1 LNLGYP
7 PLFIN
12 VPDLMDHL
20 RATFHPESRETYD
33 QRFEEIRNAP
43 LLILDDLGGQN
54 PSAWVKEKLYQ
65 LFNYRYYSE
74 RPTVVTT
81 SVPLDKLDERLLT
94 RILDRRLCKLFE
106 FNVPS
111 YNQVDGT
118 SRKPRKTGGRKE
130 GIFNP

>member
-1 LNLGYP
+1 
-7 PLFIN
+7 
-12 VPDLMDHL
+12 MDHL
-20 RATFHPESRETYD
+20 RATFDTESRETYD
-33 QRFEEIRNAP
+33 QRFDEIRTTP

-74 RPTVVTT
+74 LPTIVTT

-94 RILDRRLCKLFE
+94 RILDRRLCKLLE
-106 FNVPS
+106 LNVPS
-111 YNQVDGT
+111 YNQVEDT

-130 GIFNP
+130 GTINY